1 MTSDN
6 IFSKHRGTQNS
17 GTRSSRWLWPVA
29 LVVGMFG
36 TLQFH
41 LPQFASRFDVFPG
54 DRGDGRLVPFLLEHW
69 YQVIKGNNSWL
80 SPPMF
85 YPVKGTMG
93 YADLLVA
100 YALPYSALRE
110 IGLGIFEASTFTV
123 VLLNFLNY
131 LICFVLLKKVLCL
144 NLLASCAGAFFFAFN
159 SPKLVQLG
167 HLQLQPLIFLP
178 LALIFVLLFVHQ
190 AKETDQRKA
199 FVLLSLSALCLDF
212 QLLTG
217 FYPAWFFIFWCS
229 LFLLLAFLFK
239 ATRDFILSLLRM
251 FWRAALGATAVFV
264 VGLIPFLIV
273 YVPILREFGGR
284 PFDEVRDLIP
294 RFWSLFLMGE
304 RNYLWDN
311 LYAAVLRAYPMHP
324 ELQIGIGLVP
334 SLAWLAI
341 AGFAIWLVIKNRKA
355 KSTHGSQAAES
366 EFTASV
372 NQMFLALL
380 ILSTT
385 LFYILGM
392 RYWQGYSPWKLV
404 HAIVPGASG
413 VRAVARYV
421 MLLTLPM
428 SIGFAFMIQFAADRI
443 SSLKDLTRQRVL
455 LAALVL
461 TVAFGLFEQLA
472 RKERFN
478 GYPIKAET
486 AYLNNLAAA
495 LPADCQSFYVAVG
508 PGGKR
513 NAFEYQIDAIL
524 VSVLR
529 DIPTLNGYSG
539 QLPPG
544 WPLWEVQGVDYE
556 TYVKKWIEERKLGG
570 NICRLVIDENSTGLV
585 AY

>member
-1 MTSDN
+1 MA
-6 IFSKHRGTQNS
+6 IF
-17 GTRSSRWLWPVA
+17 
-29 LVVGMFG
+29 VGLFG
-36 TLQFH
+36 IWQFQ

-85 YPVKGTMG
+85 YPVKGTLG

-100 YALPYSALRE
+100 YALPYSTLRA
-110 IGLGIFEASTFTV
+110 IGLGIFEASNFTV
-123 VLLNFLNY
+123 LLLNFLNY
-131 LICFVLLKKVLCL
+131 LVCFVLLKKVLRL
-144 NLLASCAGAFFFAFN
+144 NLPASCAGAFFFAFN

-178 LALIFVLLFVHQ
+178 LALIFVLLFAQQ
-190 AKETDQRKA
+190 AKEIDQRKA
-199 FVLLSLSALCLDF
+199 FILLSMAALCLDF

-217 FYPAWFFIFWCS
+217 FYPAWFFIFWCG

-239 ATRDFILSLLRM
+239 PTRDFILSLLRR
-251 FWRAALGATAVFV
+251 FWRAALGAITVFV
-264 VGLIPFLIV
+264 LGLIPFLIV

-294 RFWSLFLMGE
+294 RFWSLFLMGQ
-304 RNYLWDN
+304 RNYLWSG
-311 LYAAVLRAYPMHP
+311 LYDAVLRAYPMHP

-334 SLAWLAI
+334 SLAWVAVT
-341 AGFAIWLVIKNRKA
+341 GFATWLVINNRAEKP
-355 KSTHGSQAAES
+355 TRDSQTVAS
-366 EFTASV
+366 ELTQSRA

-385 LFYILGM
+385 LFYLLGM

-404 HAIVPGASG
+404 HAVVPGASG

-421 MLLTLPM
+421 LFLALPM
-428 SIGFAFMIQFAADRI
+428 SIAFSFMIQFAVNRI
-443 SSLKDLTRQRVL
+443 SSVKDLTRQRIL
-455 LAALVL
+455 LAGLVL

-472 RKERFN
+472 RKEGFN

-486 AYLNNLAAA
+486 AYLNKLASA
-495 LPADCQSFYVAVG
+495 LPADCTSFYVAVG
-508 PGGKR
+508 PDGKR

-539 QLPPG
+539 QLPRG
-544 WPLWEVQGVDYE
+544 WPLWEVQGADYE
-556 TYVKKWIEERKLGG
+556 TYVKKWIEDKKLDG

-585 AY
+585 EY